1 MIWKNKREV
10 VHLIKAGQWIAKHRV
25 LILVLAVLLLIPS
38 VIGMSR
44 TKINYDLLTYLPDD
58 LDTVKGQDI
67 LVDDFDMGAFSM
79 VVIENMDMKDVQKL
93 EEKFEDIDH
102 VKEVLWYDDILD
114 IQVPVEMLPKE
125 IRDSFFKDDAT
136 MMLVLLDDTSSS
148 DNATHAIKE
157 MRKAADHQCFIS
169 GMTAMIQ
176 DTQDMSEKEA
186 NIYIAIAVLLSFIIL
201 LLTTESFLVPVF
213 FLLSIGMAILYN
225 LGTNVFLGEISYL
238 TKALAAVL
246 QLGVTM
252 DYSIFLFHSY
262 EEERRNYPDDRVRA
276 MGYAIVNTFQ
286 SVTGSS
292 VTTVAGFIALCFM
305 SFTLGL
311 DLGIVMAKGVILG
324 VISCITILPSMIL
337 IFDKPIQKTKHKKIL
352 GDMRKPSSFIIR
364 HYKIWLLLFLVLSVP
379 AIYGNN
385 HTEVYYDVSK
395 GLPDDL
401 PNSVASGEL
410 EDKFGVSTIHMVMS
424 DKDMNPKD
432 KQAMLDE
439 LEQVEGVEWA
449 INMSSVIG
457 PAVPDSVIP
466 EDIKGMLESDQYSL
480 TFICSK
486 YKSATYEVNAQIDE
500 LNGIIKSYSD
510 DAMLIGEAPLTYDL
524 QEVTDTDI
532 RNVNSASVLIIF
544 VIIMLV
550 FKSVSIPVI
559 LVAVIEFAIMV
570 NMGIPYYQG
579 VSLPFVASIV
589 IGTIQL
595 GSTVDYAILMTS
607 RYQKERQNGHEKREA
622 VSIAHR
628 TSMPSILTSGL
639 AFFAATYG
647 VAVYSDIDIISS
659 ICTLLARGAII
670 SMVTVILVLP
680 SMFLVFD
687 KVICKTTIHFLG
699 KQSKAAK
706 KGVLSNEQK

>member
-1 MIWKNKREV
+1 MLWKNKKEV
-10 VHLIKAGQWIAKHRV
+10 VLLINAGQWIARHRV
-25 LILVLAVLLLIPS
+25 MILVLSVLLLVPS
-38 VIGMSR
+38 VIGMNS

-58 LDTVKGQDI
+58 LDTVKGQEI

-79 VVIENMDMKDVQKL
+79 VVIENMELKDVQKL
-93 EEKFEDIDH
+93 EGKFEDIDH
-102 VKEVLWYDDILD
+102 VKEVLWYDDIMD
-114 IQVPVEMLPKE
+114 INVPVEIIPEE

-136 MMLVLLDDTSSS
+136 MMLVLFDDTSSS
-148 DNATHAIKE
+148 ESATQAIQE
-157 MRKAADHQCFIS
+157 MRKIADKQCFIS

-176 DTQDMSEKEA
+176 DTQDLAEKEA

-262 EEERRNYPDDRVRA
+262 EEERRNYPDDRVKA

-324 VISCITILPSMIL
+324 VISCITILPSMVL

-364 HYKIWLLLFLVLSVP
+364 RYKVWLILFLILSVP

-401 PNSVASGEL
+401 LNSVASEEL
-410 EDKFGVSTIHMVMS
+410 ENTFGVSTIHMVMS

-439 LEQVEGVEWA
+439 LEQTDGVEWV
-449 INMSSVIG
+449 INMNSVIG

-466 EDIKGMLESDQYSL
+466 ADIKGMLESDQYSL

-486 YKSATYEVNAQIDE
+486 YKSATPEVNAQIDE
-500 LNGIIKSYSD
+500 LNGIIKSYSN

-524 QEVTDTDI
+524 QAVTDTDI

-550 FKSVSIPVI
+550 FKSVSIPII

-570 NMGIPYYQG
+570 NMGIPFFQG

-607 RYQKERQNGHEKREA
+607 RYQKERQNGHDKREA

-647 VAVYSDIDIISS
+647 VALYSDIDMISS

-680 SMFLVFD
+680 SMFMLFD
-687 KVICKTTIHFLG
+687 KVISKTTIHFLG
-699 KQSKAAK
+699 KKSKAAR

>member
-1 MIWKNKREV
+1 MIKV
-10 VHLIKAGQWIAKHRV
+10 GQWIAKHRV

-38 VIGMSR
+38 VIGMNS

-58 LDTVKGQDI
+58 LDTVEGQDI
-67 LVDDFDMGAFSM
+67 LVDDFDMGAFAM
-79 VVIENMDMKDVQKL
+79 VVVENIEMKGVQKL
-93 EEKFEDIDH
+93 EGKFEDIDH
-102 VKEVLWYDDILD
+102 VKDVLWYDDIMD
-114 IQVPVEMLPKE
+114 IDVPVEMLPEE
-125 IRDSFFKDDAT
+125 IRDSFFKDGAT
-136 MMLVLLDDTSSS
+136 MMLVLFDDTSSS
-148 DNATHAIKE
+148 DNATQAIQE
-157 MRKAADHQCFIS
+157 MRKAADQQCFIS

-176 DTQDMSEKEA
+176 DTKEMAEKEA
-186 NIYIAIAVLLSFIIL
+186 NIYIAIAVLLSFMIL
-201 LLTTESFLVPVF
+201 LLTTESFLIPVF

-225 LGTNVFLGEISYL
+225 LGTNVFFGEISYV

-262 EEERRNYPDDRVRA
+262 EEECRNYPDDRVKA

-324 VISCITILPSMIL
+324 VIGCITILPSMIL
-337 IFDKPIQKTKHKKIL
+337 VFDKPIQKTKHKKIL
-352 GDMRKPSSFIIR
+352 GDMKKPSAFIIR
-364 HYKIWLLLFLVLSVP
+364 HYKVWLLLFLVLAVP
-379 AIYGNN
+379 AIYGNEN
-385 HTEVYYDVSK
+385 TKVYYDVSQ
-395 GLPDDL
+395 GLPNDL
-401 PNSVASGEL
+401 PNSVASEEL

-424 DKDMNPKD
+424 DKDMDQKD

-439 LEQVEGVEWA
+439 LEQTDGVEWV
-449 INMSSVIG
+449 INMNSLIG
-457 PAVPDSVIP
+457 PAVPDSAIP
-466 EDIKGMLESDQYSL
+466 EDIKGMLESDRYSL
-480 TFICSK
+480 TFICSR
-486 YKSATYEVNAQIDE
+486 YKAATPEVNAQIDE
-500 LNGIIKSYSD
+500 LNEITKGYSS
-510 DAMLIGEAPLTYDL
+510 DAMLIGEAPLIYDL

-532 RNVNSASVLIIF
+532 RNVNSVSILIIF

-559 LVAVIEFAIMV
+559 LVSVIEFAIMV
-570 NMGIPYYQG
+570 NMGIPFYQG
-579 VSLPFVASIV
+579 ISLPFVASIV

-607 RYQKERQNGHEKREA
+607 RYQKERQNGHDKREA
-622 VSIAHR
+622 VSIAHQ

-647 VAVYSDIDIISS
+647 VALYSDIDMISS

-680 SMFLVFD
+680 AMFMLFD
-687 KVICKTTIHFLG
+687 KVICKTTINFLG
-699 KQSKAAK
+699 KKTKTAK

>member
-1 MIWKNKREV
+1 MIKV
-10 VHLIKAGQWIAKHRV
+10 GQWIAKHRV
-25 LILVLAVLLLIPS
+25 LILVIAVLLLIPS
-38 VIGMSR
+38 VIGMNS

-102 VKEVLWYDDILD
+102 VKEVLWYDDIMD
-114 IQVPVEMLPKE
+114 INVPVEMLPEE

-148 DNATHAIKE
+148 DNATQAIQE
-157 MRKAADHQCFIS
+157 MRIAADQQCFIS

-176 DTQDMSEKEA
+176 DTQDLSEKEA

-262 EEERRNYPDDRVRA
+262 EEERQNYPDDRVKA

-324 VISCITILPSMIL
+324 VISCITILPSMVL
-337 IFDKPIQKTKHKKIL
+337 VFDKPIQKTKHKKIL
-352 GDMRKPSSFIIR
+352 GDMKKPSAFIIR
-364 HYKIWLLLFLVLSVP
+364 HYKVWLILFFALAVP

-385 HTEVYYDVSK
+385 NTEIYYDVNK

-401 PNSVASGEL
+401 PNNVASEEL
-410 EDKFGVSTIHMVMS
+410 EDKFGVSTIHMVMT
-424 DKDMNPKD
+424 DKDMNSKD
-432 KQAMLDE
+432 RQEMLDE
-439 LEQVEGVEWA
+439 LEQADGVEWV
-449 INMSSVIG
+449 INMNSLIG
-457 PAVPDSVIP
+457 PAVPDSAIP
-466 EDIKGMLESDQYSL
+466 EDIKEMLESDRYSL

-486 YKSATYEVNAQIDE
+486 YKAATPEVNAQIDE
-500 LNGIIKSYSD
+500 LNGIIKSYSS

-570 NMGIPYYQG
+570 NMGIPFYQG

-589 IGTIQL
+589 VGTIQL

-607 RYQKERQNGHEKREA
+607 RYQKERQNGHKKREA

-628 TSMPSILTSGL
+628 SSMPSILTSGL

-647 VAVYSDIDIISS
+647 VALYSDIDMISS
-659 ICTLLARGAII
+659 ICTLLARGAVI

-680 SMFLVFD
+680 SMFMLFD
-687 KVICKTTIHFLG
+687 KIICKTSIHFLG
-699 KQSKAAK
+699 KKSKAVK
-706 KGVLSNEQK
+706 KGVLNNEQK